1 MASSTGSFR
10 RSRRPWSRLGTLG
23 LAALGAVAAARAAL
37 PDYVREA
44 LGAFSAEPPARWA
57 YTTTTVRPEASTA
70 ERYDPAQPPAAR
82 WTLLTFNGQPPT
94 GKELE
99 KYRKLR
105 SANPLP
111 SSPANFQRGDIDPG
125 SLRLVSEDVGRAEY
139 EGGFREVSAAGDKM
153 LGHLILRL
161 TINKHT
167 PHVEKFTLTL
177 REPYSPILGVKMN
190 SLKVEMTFAP
200 PAPAR
205 PCLPVAY
212 TSHFSGRI
220 FFIGTQEDL
229 QVAYSDFSPAGEAHS
244 PGHE

>member
-10 RSRRPWSRLGTLG
+10 RSRRPWSRLGALG

-57 YTTTTVRPEASTA
+57 YTTTTVRKEASTA

-105 SANPLP
+105 TANPLP

-125 SLRLVSEDVGRAEY
+125 SLRLLREDAERAEY
-139 EGGFREVSAAGDKM
+139 EGGFRELSAAADKM

-161 TINKHT
+161 TINKRT
-167 PHVEKFTLTL
+167 PHVEKFALTL
-177 REPYSPILGVKMN
+177 REPYTPILGVKMN
-190 SLKVEMTFAP
+190 ALQVEMTFAP
-200 PAPAR
+200 PAPDR
-205 PCLPVAY
+205 PGLPVAY
-212 TSHFSGRI
+212 VSHFTGRI

-229 QVAYSDFSPAGEAHS
+229 RVTYSDFSPAG
-244 PGHE
+244 